1 MSVNLYNATTDTL
14 KNVAGDIVNPK
25 SVNNTIAPAEE
36 TTTASRAY
44 NIGEQFFL
52 NDVLYK
58 ATDNIAQGDTIT
70 VGTNCSASDKLT
82 EQIDSLNN
90 DLGSKSSASA
100 VTGNDAFSKIA
111 TLNNDLSDNGSNFKY
126 GYQRGKAGY
135 YLGSTFYPFKSGL
148 ETELWT
154 NSNPS
159 STFSSQIVNLS
170 DDINNYDS
178 LKIYFKNSASD
189 VDSNL
194 IDIVDVVNFVGSSNT
209 KSNAVGSYSSSGYNL
224 ARKYFYNSN
233 TSINFSGCQVIGAS
247 GGSQSNLIP
256 IKICGIG

>member
-111 TLNNDLSDNGSNFKY
+111 TLNASLTEVPQY
-126 GYQRGKAGY
+126 GTLAYSETIFTMQT
-135 YLGSTFYPFKSGL
+135 STVNYAVEHSATYCITVFSG
-148 ETELWT
+148 
-154 NSNPS
+154 S
-159 STFSSQIVNLS
+159 STHHDVSVN
-170 DDINNYDS
+170 IAN
-178 LKIYFKNSASD
+178 
-189 VDSNL
+189 
-194 IDIVDVVNFVGSSNT
+194 IDL
-209 KSNAVGSYSSSGYNL
+209 ASGYLVNQYERINAQVPL
-224 ARKYFYNSN
+224 RKGTRITIIGN
-233 TSINFSGCQVIGAS
+233 IGDGVIITYLRGVSDAD
-247 GGSQSNLIP
+247 
-256 IKICGIG
+256 

>member
-111 TLNNDLSDNGSNFKY
+111 TLNNDLTVLDGDITNIQNQIGSLISDGMIVKSLFLSV
-126 GYQRGKAGY
+126 GY
-135 YLGSTFYPFKSGL
+135 
-148 ETELWT
+148 
-154 NSNPS
+154 NSILLKCPSDS
-159 STFSSQIVNLS
+159 STHLFLVCAGLVISADKGGAATSFSTTTISGTPNVKYTGTDSAGKTNYILDLS
-170 DDINNYDS
+170 PYSRPLVFI
-178 LKIYFKNSASD
+178 
-189 VDSNL
+189 
-194 IDIVDVVNFVGSSNT
+194 
-209 KSNAVGSYSSSGYNL
+209 SSSALDDVNISPYTH
-224 ARKYFYNSN
+224 S
-233 TSINFSGCQVIGAS
+233 
-247 GGSQSNLIP
+247 
-256 IKICGIG
+256 